1 MESLPG
7 LKESNFNDAGKHT
20 LHDLKLVPW
29 LNWEEWSIIAD
40 SLFSSSPLSV
50 DSSLLRISTW
60 RNRGCIPVAI
70 DVTASIIEIQQKDP
84 FFRDNVPKGAQLS
97 EEILTMLY
105 SMAIT
110 RFVNGVIEKNRKKN
124 EISIADAADAIGI
137 PRMLIDVRHEGSH
150 RDLPS
155 LKLARLASTKALDW
169 LQSYYW
175 KPQRDAIKRDQ
186 TTKFQQ
192 ETRDK
197 LHELANCLKEKE
209 NGTLCSFTKEKRPKK
224 PVTKCLKNILR
235 LYYSSSSEV
244 VSVLLEML
252 LNALDSSHLADQPD
266 CAATVN
272 GSLRI
277 DAVLDYWKPVLT
289 KLSKKAS
296 DFLVT
301 FLRGI
306 LEKIEILAA
315 TESQVGNATVSRQI
329 QLLSLLLESSAVNV
343 KSEDSSEDLVLQKEN
358 LHAVLCKCLTL
369 SSHGNKHLMSSSVI
383 LASLLGNIPLLDK
396 LKRLSLLS
404 VFEESDPPTVQS
416 EIFLLRQEESLRQ
429 AAKKLELIKL
439 RSLKGKKV
447 NGSPNRAGMGIRR
460 WVVVD
465 SWRPCPIGMLPHDFG
480 SSGRLPI
487 LDCIQVLEPS
497 SPNNNS
503 GKRVADIAVEC
514 LDSSAHK
521 KTREAESEDRYEA
534 DENQNKMCSS
544 GIKGCLMIGGE
555 WKKISSDELLAL
567 ASSVRILV

>member
-7 LKESNFNDAGKHT
+7 IKESNFNEVGEQT

-40 SLFSSSPLSV
+40 SLFSSTPLSV
-50 DSSLLRISTW
+50 YSALLRISTW

-124 EISIADAADAIGI
+124 EISIAEAADAIGI
-137 PRMLIDVRHEGSH
+137 PRMVIDVRHEGSH

-186 TTKFQQ
+186 TTKFQK

-209 NGTLCSFTKEKRPKK
+209 NGTLCSFTKKKSPMK
-224 PVTKCLKNILR
+224 PVTKYLKNILR

-252 LNALDSSHLADQPD
+252 LNALDSSHLAGQPD
-266 CAATVN
+266 CAETVN
-272 GSLRI
+272 GSLGI
-277 DAVLDYWKPVLT
+277 DAIFDDWKPVLT

-296 DFLVT
+296 DFLVM

-306 LEKIEILAA
+306 LDKIEILAA
-315 TESQVGNATVSRQI
+315 MESQVGNATVSRQI
-329 QLLSLLLESSAVNV
+329 QRLSLLLESLAVNM
-343 KSEDSSEDLVLQKEN
+343 KSSEDLVLQKAN

-396 LKRLSLLS
+396 LKKLSLLS

-416 EIFLLRQEESLRQ
+416 EIFLSRQEESLHQ
-429 AAKKLELIKL
+429 AVKKLELIKL

-447 NGSPNRAGMGIRR
+447 NESPNRAVVGIRR

-465 SWRPCPIGMLPHDFG
+465 SWKPCPIGMLPHDFG
-480 SSGRLPI
+480 FSGRLPI
-487 LDCIQVLEPS
+487 LDCIQVSEPS
-497 SPNNNS
+497 SPNSNC
-503 GKRVADIAVEC
+503 GKRVADIAVQC

-521 KTREAESEDRYEA
+521 KTREAESEDMYEA
-534 DENQNKMCSS
+534 DENQNKMSSS
-544 GIKGCLMIGGE
+544 GIKGCLMIGGD
-555 WKKISSDELLAL
+555 WKKISSEELLAF